1 MKLVSGEANRVAF
14 ELASKIE
21 VKNDEIIRALDKVAK
36 ARTEEQLESRILDLE
51 QLVFEKTGKWL
62 YEV

>member
-21 VKNDEIIRALDKVAK
+21 VKSDEIIRALDKVAK

>member
-21 VKNDEIIRALDKVAK
+21 VKNDEIIRALDKIAK

-51 QLVFEKTGKWL
+51 QLVFEKTGR
-62 YEV
+62 

>member
-21 VKNDEIIRALDKVAK
+21 VKDDEIIRALEKVAK

-51 QLVFEKTGKWL
+51 QLVFEKTGRWL

>member
-1 MKLVSGEANRVAF
+1 MKLVSGEASRVAF

-21 VKNDEIIRALDKVAK
+21 SKDDDIIRALDKVAK
-36 ARTEEQLESRILDLE
+36 ARTEEQLENRILDVE